1 MAVQTEVV
9 GALRLVPVLIA
20 AHTLV
25 RLALALLPVLK
36 LVGQN
41 ALILE
46 RVAQR
51 MVKPELVV
59 TIACVRYRRMS
70 APPELVATPPVILI
84 NVVPQPMSVGPQ
96 LEIVM

>member
-36 LVGQN
+36 LAGQGVRAMQIAQQA
-41 ALILE
+41 ALAKAI
-46 RVAQR
+46 V
-51 MVKPELVV
+51 LVV
-59 TIACVRYRRMS
+59 
-70 APPELVATPPVILI
+70 EF
-84 NVVPQPMSVGPQ
+84 
-96 LEIVM
+96 VMAL